1 MPIRRDH
8 GRRKI
13 VVDEMQTARTAVDL
27 VLRRLIGT
35 QDPEYEDLMQSS
47 MENVLTTI
55 DRGNFRGDCPTGGW
69 AAVIARN
76 VAIDAIRVRTRE
88 RQLFAR
94 EEADL
99 AQADTVRDVG
109 IGVER
114 GPEHLTDVQERLRRV
129 KSALMGLCP
138 HKANVVF
145 LHDILGHQLEEVAR
159 ILSITVAAAQ
169 SRLVRGRRQIIDSVG
184 PGVVSGGADGT
195 EGAERIGRMAAG
207 RTGSKARSSDRPP
220 AGKRAGRRAPAMLS

>member
-8 GRRKI
+8 GPRKA
-13 VVDEMQTARTAVDL
+13 VVAEMLDARSAVDL

-55 DRGNFRGDCPTGGW
+55 ERGNFRGDCPTGGW

-94 EEADL
+94 TESDL
-99 AQADTVRDVG
+99 AQADAVRNVG
-109 IGVER
+109 LAPEH
-114 GPEHLTDVQERLRRV
+114 GPEHLTAVQERLHRV
-129 KSALMGLCP
+129 KSALMGLSP

-145 LHDILGHQLEEVAR
+145 LHDILGHQLDEVAG
-159 ILSITVAAAQ
+159 ILGITVSAAQ

-184 PGVVSGGADGT
+184 NAATKYPGSPQAPGAPPR
-195 EGAERIGRMAAG
+195 AEANDVDKTPAPK
-207 RTGSKARSSDRPP
+207 RT
-220 AGKRAGRRAPAMLS
+220 GRRAPAMLS

>member
-8 GRRKI
+8 GRRKA
-13 VVDEMQTARTAVDL
+13 VVVEMQDVRSAVDL

-47 MENVLTTI
+47 MENVLTTLE
-55 DRGNFRGDCPTGGW
+55 RGNFRGDCPTGGW

-94 EEADL
+94 TESDS
-99 AQADTVRDVG
+99 AQADAVRNVG
-109 IGVER
+109 LAPEH
-114 GPEHLTDVQERLRRV
+114 GPEHLTAVQERLARV
-129 KSALMGLCP
+129 KSALIGLSP

-145 LHDILGHQLEEVAR
+145 LHDILGHQLDEVAG
-159 ILSITVAAAQ
+159 ILGITVSAAQ
-169 SRLVRGRRQIIDSVG
+169 SRLVRGRRQIINTVG
-184 PGVVSGGADGT
+184 SGAGKT
-195 EGAERIGRMAAG
+195 PRPIAAPDAG
-207 RTGSKARSSDRPP
+207 DTGSDDDADKTP
-220 AGKRAGRRAPAMLS
+220 APKRTGRRASAMLS

>member
-1 MPIRRDH
+1 MPIRTDL
-8 GRRKI
+8 GRRRA
-13 VVDEMQTARTAVDL
+13 VGDEFQDVQSAVDL

-88 RQLFAR
+88 RQLFAH
-94 EEADL
+94 EETDL
-99 AQADTVRDVG
+99 AQADVVHQMG
-109 IGVER
+109 IGAER
-114 GPEHLTDVQERLRRV
+114 GPEHLTGVQERLRRV

-145 LHDILGHQLEEVAR
+145 LHDILGHELDEVAR
-159 ILSITVAAAQ
+159 ILAISVAAAQ
-169 SRLVRGRRQIIDSVG
+169 SRLVRGRRLIIDSVEAGKPGRG
-184 PGVVSGGADGT
+184 PG
-195 EGAERIGRMAAG
+195 
-207 RTGSKARSSDRPP
+207 KARGDTHASVQPP
-220 AGKRAGRRAPAMLS
+220 TGKGPGRRAPAMLS